1 MFASLLGGLH
11 FPLGY
16 IVINLDPIAFQIGN
30 LAIHWY
36 GIAYVV
42 AISIGLWALRRYVR
56 AQGIHDDQLWS
67 IFIWTAIAG
76 LIGGRLYFVIQQ
88 PNLVNGYLLNPI
100 NILSVWNG
108 GMAFFGAIFAGTATL
123 FLLAPRYGI
132 SRFFAIDCG
141 ALFAAIGQI
150 FGRFGNIVNGD
161 ITGQALSSF
170 PITIPGDTCA
180 HAPCVAYVSDPHYSP
195 WAFVYLNSHSFAV
208 QGIPF
213 QPAPVF
219 EILANLVAL
228 AILWNLRFLLP
239 RRRAGYFFTLYL
251 ALYSV
256 GQFAVFFFRG
266 SEPITPFLGV
276 VSLKQAQWTAIITL
290 LLCVPLFLLVRRFG
304 RPWTYSAKNP
314 VPWTPANA
322 PAAPAPVPA
331 VVPVGRASFTTG
343 AATPARSAAAKRP
356 ATAPEEDHLPPWQ
369 PTHATHGQLRNVFG
383 PSASPPGTR

>member
-1 MFASLLGGLH
+1 MFASLLGGPR

-16 IVINLDPIAFQIGN
+16 IVINLDPIALQIGN
-30 LAIHWY
+30 FAVHWY

-42 AISIGLWALRRYVR
+42 AITVALWFLRRYVHK
-56 AQGIHDDQLWS
+56 QGISDDQLWGL
-67 IFIWTAIAG
+67 FVWTAIAG

-88 PNLVNGYLLNPI
+88 PNLVNDYLLNPI
-100 NILSVWNG
+100 NIFSVWNG

-123 FLLAPRYGI
+123 FLIAPRYGI

-161 ITGQALSSF
+161 ITGQALASF
-170 PITIPGDTCA
+170 PISIPGDTCA
-180 HAPCVAYVSDPHYSP
+180 HAPCVAYVADAHFSP
-195 WAFVYLNSHSFAV
+195 WAFVYLNPHSFAA

-213 QPAPVF
+213 LPAPIF

-239 RRRAGYFFTLYL
+239 RIRAGYFFTLYL
-251 ALYSV
+251 ALYSI
-256 GQFAVFFFRG
+256 GQFVVFFFRG

-276 VSLKQAQWTAIITL
+276 VSFKQAQWTAVITL

-304 RPWTYSAKNP
+304 RPWTYSSKNP
-314 VPWTPANA
+314 TPWTLANA
-322 PAAPAPVPA
+322 HVAPAPVPA
-331 VVPVGRASFTTG
+331 AAPIGRASFIAPVAPRG
-343 AATPARSAAAKRP
+343 ATAPKRP
-356 ATAPEEDHLPPWQ
+356 AGMPPLEDLPPWH
-369 PTHATHGQLRNVFG
+369 PTHATHGRLRNDFG
-383 PSASPPGTR
+383 NSGPRPR